1 MFLYSSKT
9 ATNPIGFFAL
19 PEELKI
25 QIVLEFWFNAY
36 RDGYIQLLHKRKEHE
51 NICIENNK
59 IRTKSNNLRIHL
71 SEIKGKTFSHS
82 YEHKIAT
89 SITAIEDK
97 LEKLSEKAATAMS
110 NMHWV
115 IQELVDVRRNMMYIK
130 NKIASISAT
139 CGDYTNW
146 KARVERMDVEFV
158 CDLTCYED

>member
-1 MFLYSSKT
+1 V
-9 ATNPIGFFAL
+9 TNSTGFFAL

-71 SEIKGKTFSHS
+71 SEIKGTTFSHS
-82 YEHKIAT
+82 YEHRIAT

-97 LEKLSEKAATAMS
+97 LEKLSEKAATATA

-115 IQELVDVRRNMMYIK
+115 IQELVNVRRNMIYIK
-130 NKIASISAT
+130 NKIAVFSAM

-146 KARVERMDVEFV
+146 KARVESMDVEFV
-158 CDLTCYED
+158 CDLMCYED

>member
-1 MFLYSSKT
+1 
-9 ATNPIGFFAL
+9 
-19 PEELKI
+19 
-25 QIVLEFWFNAY
+25 
-36 RDGYIQLLHKRKEHE
+36 
-51 NICIENNK
+51 
-59 IRTKSNNLRIHL
+59 L